1 MINVSELLEDSDF
14 CQVIKRG
21 DDEFKAVVQF
31 LSNDEMQRLPEG
43 ERYKEA
49 VRIDTRFNLN
59 LQDVITYKGINYRI
73 INMQD
78 WSEYGYKNFAHS
90 SNHTKTGSVA
100 HACNPSTLGG

>member
-1 MINVSELLEDSDF
+1 MINVSELIEDSDF

-49 VRIDTRFNLN
+49 IRIDTKFNLN
-59 LQDVITYKGINYRI
+59 LQDVITYKGVNYRI

-78 WSEYGYKNFAHS
+78 WSEYGYKNFAGVRFDGLES
-90 SNHTKTGSVA
+90 FNSQGFERK
-100 HACNPSTLGG
+100 